1 MHLNRNKLGVDFKE
15 DKVKILTLDKIKE
28 QLNMK
33 KIETGSIR
41 NIRRN
46 VLYGHRIITVFTS
59 LLKYNS
65 VLKSTGGSNK
75 MV

>member
-1 MHLNRNKLGVDFKE
+1 MRLNRNKLGVDFKE

-41 NIRRN
+41 SIRRN
-46 VLYGHRIITVFTS
+46 VLYDYRIITFFTS

-65 VLKSTGGSNK
+65 VLK
-75 MV
+75 